1 MIYKVNKIN
10 ILKYILLFLLVVI
23 GKQGL
28 ASAVSQNIVI
38 SQVKKTVEQQKL
50 ISDSKCT
57 DYLFTAN
64 AEAGLDLVDVV
75 EKHGG
80 ECGGS
85 PEIQHRLFSVYVD
98 QVTHQMLSDKD
109 DPANGTLSLLPASKP

>member
-1 MIYKVNKIN
+1 MNKIN
-10 ILKYILLFLLVVI
+10 ILKYSLFFLLVVI
-23 GKQGL
+23 SQPGFSSQL
-28 ASAVSQNIVI
+28 SQNTVI
-38 SQVKKTVEQQKL
+38 SQVKKTIEQEKL
-50 ISDSKCT
+50 TADPKCT

-64 AEAGLDLVDVV
+64 AESGLDLVDVV

>member
-1 MIYKVNKIN
+1 MNKIN
-10 ILKYILLFLLVVI
+10 LLKFITFFILLLTGVQSFAA
-23 GKQGL
+23 QT
-28 ASAVSQNIVI
+28 SQSSVI
-38 SQVKKTVEQQKL
+38 SQVKKTVEQEKL
-50 ISDSKCT
+50 TIDPKCT

>member
-1 MIYKVNKIN
+1 M
-10 ILKYILLFLLVVI
+10 
-23 GKQGL
+23 
-28 ASAVSQNIVI
+28 
-38 SQVKKTVEQQKL
+38 KKTVEQEKL
-50 ISDSKCT
+50 TIDPKCT